1 MKKNNI
7 IIFSALFILTF
18 IVSCSKGDKGQ
29 TGPQG
34 LQGPQGPQGPQGII
48 GASGNLGQT
57 GPQGNVG
64 GVGPNAPSPSI
75 TYSSW
80 ATTTNWVTGGTG
92 FNTRSSAV
100 RTAASITASVISN
113 SIVLGFI
120 KNFPS
125 LTATLNN
132 GGNITTIPN
141 QVASLPYTEAD
152 SRFFGAPVNGVVSF
166 LSEWSFALN
175 TPGSITFLHKSAAAP
190 AINYTAGNLNFS
202 AIQTRYVIIPG
213 GTLGGR
219 FTSGPAAGYSV
230 DQIKAMS
237 YEQIA
242 AMFKIPE
249 NGTNEK

>member
-48 GASGNLGQT
+48 GASGNVGQT

-64 GVGPNAPSPSI
+64 GVGPNAPSPTI

-80 ATTTNWVTGGTG
+80 VTTTNWVTGGTG

-132 GGNITTIPN
+132 AGILVIIPN
-141 QVASLPYTEAD
+141 QVASLPYTEAE
-152 SRFFGAPVNGVVSF
+152 SNNFGPPINGIASF

-175 TPGSITFLHKSAAAP
+175 TPGSITFLHKSAGV
-190 AINYTAGNLNFS
+190 NFTVTGLNNS

-230 DQIKAMS
+230 DQIKALS

-242 AMFKIPE
+242 VMFNIPAS
-249 NGTNEK
+249 GTNEK